1 MRRGARAGGPRGP
14 GRPSDAP
21 APTQVAEILGAI
33 LVHLP
38 VVDHAEV
45 RRLLTE
51 GILLL
56 AHHHQDPVLTALLRQ
71 PLPMERWVP
80 GARGGGGGRGLPC
93 DPDHARPARAETSQR
108 TRASRGPCLTLSSS
122 LPWGAQPWEK
132 RGPRCANSGRRFT
145 QHLVRFRLA
154 GLVSLAV

>member
-80 GARGGGGGRGLPC
+80 RVRGGGGAWPAVRPRPC
-93 DPDHARPARAETSQR
+93 P
-108 TRASRGPCLTLSSS
+108 TRLC
-122 LPWGAQPWEK
+122 
-132 RGPRCANSGRRFT
+132 
-145 QHLVRFRLA
+145 
-154 GLVSLAV
+154 

>member
-1 MRRGARAGGPRGP
+1 MCRGARAGGPRGP
-14 GRPSDAP
+14 GCPGDAP

-38 VVDHAEV
+38 VVDHPEV

-51 GILLL
+51 GVLLL

-80 GARGGGGGRGLPC
+80 RAGGHGLPC
-93 DPDHARPARAETSQR
+93 DPDHARPTRADTSQR
-108 TRASRGPCLTLSSS
+108 TGAWRGPCLTLSPN
-122 LPWGAQPWEK
+122 LLWEVQPWGK
-132 RGPRCANSGRRFT
+132 RGPSRVNSDRRFMH
-145 QHLVRFRLA
+145 HLVQLHLA

>member
-14 GRPSDAP
+14 GRPGDAP

-93 DPDHARPARAETSQR
+93 DPDHARPAHAETFQR
-108 TRASRGPCLTLSSS
+108 TGASRG
-122 LPWGAQPWEK
+122 
-132 RGPRCANSGRRFT
+132 
-145 QHLVRFRLA
+145 LV
-154 GLVSLAV
+154 